1 MIPWAAP
8 AYWGNEE
15 RYVGDAL
22 RSTWISGG
30 PFVERLE
37 REVRALLGGETS
49 GREAL
54 ATSNGTTALQLPCIA
69 LGLGPGDEVV
79 VPGFAFMAAAN
90 IALQLRARPVFC
102 EVDPRTWCA
111 RAEDV
116 ERCLSPRTKAI
127 VVVHTYG
134 NVCDMDPLLELARK
148 RGIALIEDAAESFG
162 SRYRGRFSGAIAP
175 IGTFSFHATKTIT
188 TGEGGM
194 TVAADPALAARM
206 RLYRSHGMDRSK
218 AFYWHEVAGH
228 NFRLTNLQAAL
239 GCAQLEHLDD
249 IVRERKRVHA
259 AYARRLQELQGIQPQ
274 FFAPEV
280 TPVLWAYA
288 LTLDARAFPQGRDAV
303 VKQLAER
310 GIETRPGFHP
320 ASEMRHLY
328 ADCPPLPVCEALG
341 RTVIS
346 LPTWPGLKDEVI
358 DRICDALKAAR
369 R

>member
-8 AYWGNEE
+8 AFWGNEE
-15 RYVGDAL
+15 RYVTEAL

-37 REVRALLGGETS
+37 QEVLALGGAAAHA
-49 GREAL
+49 RHAL

-69 LGLGPGDEVV
+69 LGIGPGDEVV
-79 VPGFAFMAAAN
+79 VPGFAFMAGAN
-90 IALQLRARPVFC
+90 VALQLRARPVFC
-102 EVDPRTWCA
+102 EVDRDTWCA
-111 RAEDV
+111 TAADV

-127 VVVHTYG
+127 IVVHTYG
-134 NVCDMDPLLELARK
+134 NVCEMDALLELARS
-148 RGIALIEDAAESFG
+148 RGIALIEDAAEAFG
-162 SRYRGRFSGAIAP
+162 SRHRGRLAGTIAP

-194 TVAADPALAARM
+194 TLAADAALAARM

-218 AFYWHEVAGH
+218 AFYWHEVAGY

-239 GCAQLEHLDD
+239 GCAQLEHLDE
-249 IVRERKRVHA
+249 IVASR
-259 AYARRLQELQGIQPQ
+259 RRLRESYTQRLRGLDGARAQH
-274 FFAPEV
+274 FDAAV
-280 TPVLWAYA
+280 MPVLWAYA
-288 LTLDARAFPQGRDAV
+288 LELDERAYPQGRDAL

-328 ADCPPLPVCEALG
+328 PDCPPLPVCEALG
-341 RTVIS
+341 RRVLS
-346 LPTWPGLKDEVI
+346 LPTWPGLKDADL
-358 DRICDALKAAR
+358 DRICDALKALCR
-369 R
+369 

>member
-15 RYVGDAL
+15 RYVGEAL

-30 PFVERLE
+30 PFVDRLE
-37 REVRALLGGETS
+37 REVSALCGG
-49 GREAL
+49 RQAL

-69 LGLGPGDEVV
+69 LGIGPGDEVV
-79 VPGFAFMAAAN
+79 VPGFAFMAGAN

-111 RAEDV
+111 TAADV

-134 NVCDMDPLLELARK
+134 NVCEMDALAGLARA
-148 RGIALIEDAAESFG
+148 RGVALIEDAAEAFG
-162 SRYRGRFSGAIAP
+162 SRHRGRLAGTIAP

-194 TVAADPALAARM
+194 TLCEDAALAARM

-239 GCAQLEHLDD
+239 GCAQLEHLED
-249 IVRERKRVHA
+249 IVRERKRVHE
-259 AYARRLQELQGIQPQ
+259 AYRRRIGALEGIAPQ
-274 FFAPEV
+274 HFAPDV

-288 LTLDARAFPQGRDAV
+288 LKVEPRAFPQGRDAL

-328 ADCPPLPVCEALG
+328 KDCPPLPVCEELG
-341 RTVIS
+341 RTVVS
-346 LPTWPGLKDEVI
+346 LPTYPTLKDAEI
-358 DRICDALKAAR
+358 DRICDELKALR

>member
-15 RYVGDAL
+15 RYVADAL

-30 PFVERLE
+30 PFVDRLE
-37 REVRALLGGETS
+37 RDVAALCAAKDGE
-49 GREAL
+49 RHAL

-69 LGLGPGDEVV
+69 LGIGPGDEVI
-79 VPGFAFMAAAN
+79 VPGFAFMAGAN
-90 IALQLRARPVFC
+90 VALQLRARPVFC
-102 EVDPRTWCA
+102 EVDPHTWCA
-111 RAEDV
+111 TAADV

-127 VVVHTYG
+127 IVVHTYG
-134 NVCDMDPLLELARK
+134 NVCDMEPLLELAHA
-148 RGIALIEDAAESFG
+148 RGIALIEDAAEAFG
-162 SRYRGRFSGAIAP
+162 SRHRGRLAGTMAP

-194 TVAADPALAARM
+194 TLAADAAFAARM

-249 IVRERKRVHA
+249 IVRERRRVHD
-259 AYARRLQELQGIQPQ
+259 AYRGRLDDLQGIVPQ
-274 FFAPEV
+274 QFAPEV

-288 LTLDARAFPQGRDAV
+288 LKVDLRAYPQGRDAL
-303 VKQLAER
+303 VKQFAER

-328 ADCPPLPVCEALG
+328 SDCPPLPVCEELG
-341 RTVIS
+341 RSVIS
-346 LPTWPGLKDEVI
+346 LPTYPALKDAEI
-358 DRICDALKAAR
+358 DRICDALKALR